1 MKTIEIT
8 LYKFDELSEEAQ
20 QTAIRSYQTQA
31 DYYDWWDDIYRNAK
45 EVGVAI
51 DSWDVRRNYINVS
64 FMLMAHDVANALIHF
79 WGEDG
84 DIGSASRNFLDDRE
98 VLYKKYAGDEA
109 STYNEKLYEAEDELV
124 DNFHSEVSE
133 YFLKELRGELEWLES
148 EEYTRG
154 FLSDM
159 DYDFTEDG
167 KQY

>member
-1 MKTIEIT
+1 MKTIEIN

-31 DYYDWWDDIYRNAK
+31 DYYDWWDNIYRNAK

-51 DSWDVRRNYINVS
+51 DSFDVYRNYISVS
-64 FMLMAHDVANALIHF
+64 FMLMAHDVANALIFF
-79 WGEDG
+79 WGADS
-84 DIGSASRNFLDDRE
+84 DIGEVSQTFIDKRE

-124 DNFHSEVSE
+124 DDFHSDVSD
-133 YFLKELRGELEWLES
+133 YFRNQLRSELEWLES
-148 EEYTRG
+148 EEYIRG

>member
-31 DYYDWWDDIYRNAK
+31 DYYDWWDNIYRNAK

-51 DSWDVRRNYINVS
+51 DSFDVYRNYISVS
-64 FMLMAHDVANALIHF
+64 FMLMAHDVANALIFF
-79 WGEDG
+79 WGADS
-84 DIGSASRNFLDDRE
+84 DIGEVSQAFLDKRE

-124 DNFHSEVSE
+124 DDFHSDVSD
-133 YFLKELRGELEWLES
+133 YFRNQLRSELEWLES
-148 EEYTRG
+148 EEYIRG